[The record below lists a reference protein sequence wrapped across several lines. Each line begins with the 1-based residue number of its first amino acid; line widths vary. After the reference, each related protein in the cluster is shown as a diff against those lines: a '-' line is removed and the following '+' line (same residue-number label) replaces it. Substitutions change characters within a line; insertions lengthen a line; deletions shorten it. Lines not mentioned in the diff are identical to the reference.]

1 MDQLDRDILN
11 LIQSNFPLETRP
23 YRAVA
28 REVGSTE
35 EEVLARVR
43 ALKERGVIRRIGGN
57 VWAAKVGYA
66 STLCA
71 ARVEEE
77 RLEEF
82 TRTVN
87 SLPGVTHNYRRDN
100 DLLNVWFTL
109 IAPSQEEL
117 AAILDSIEEKTGIRP
132 HSFPAVKTFKI
143 KVDFEV

>member
-1 MDQLDRDILN
+1 MDKLDRDILN
-11 LIQSNFPLETRP
+11 LIQSNFPLEARP

-28 REVGSTE
+28 EEVGTSE

-57 VWAAKVGYA
+57 VWANKVGYT

-71 ARVEEE
+71 AKVEEE
-77 RLEEF
+77 KLEKF

-87 SLPGVTHNYRRDN
+87 NLDGVTHNYRRDN

-109 IAPSQEEL
+109 ISPSEEEL
-117 AAILDSIEEKTGIRP
+117 AATLDSIEERTGIRP
-132 HSFPAVKTFKI
+132 HSFPAERTFKI